1 MTGEAWRR
9 HLQTYV
15 ALRRAIGFTMR
26 PEARL
31 LQDFVEHLERRGH
44 GAPVAQV
51 AVEWASAS
59 AESQH
64 ARRLSIVRGFLT
76 MVRAAEPDVDVPG
89 AGLVRT
95 SKRPTP
101 RILEPHEILALMEAA
116 RSLGPRD
123 TLRPHTVATVIGLL
137 ASCGL
142 RASEAIR
149 LDVDHVD
156 LADDLPCLQIQRTKF
171 RKSRLVPLHPTTAAA
186 LRTYAQQRRALG
198 YDGLC
203 SAFFVS
209 ERGDKL
215 NYHVLARTFVQLARR
230 LGLRGPV
237 GTRGVSLH
245 KLRHSFAVARLA
257 AWAGQGVAV
266 RDRLPALA
274 VYLGHVHPKDT
285 YWYLTATPPVL
296 EPAAARFEAFVD
308 GKGAPL
314 SSAPYQRVPPLG
326 SRPEA
331 RGVRRPGPGAGPAT
345 VGPPANRGPTGQ
357 GPAVRGRRTFVSH
370 RLRLAVSESDQLA
383 VARGSLDGVVAGL
396 LFVAGM
402 RRSEVSALPLVPMS
416 PTRPAGRGQPMSL
429 PPARPRRGG
438 SAGAD
443 SASARVSSTPGGTP
457 VSMRCSRPNRRR
469 TGPLRRRDP

>member
-237 GTRGVSLH
+237 GTRGVSPH

-257 AWAGQGVAV
+257 AWAEQGVAV

-285 YWYLTATPPVL
+285 YWYLTAVSRRRL
-296 EPAAARFEAFVD
+296 RGGKVPAIRKPDRRTQGGVPTADGRAR
-308 GKGAPL
+308 
-314 SSAPYQRVPPLG
+314 SARTY
-326 SRPEA
+326 A
-331 RGVRRPGPGAGPAT
+331 RRPGSGVRT
-345 VGPPANRGPTGQ
+345 VGPGHPDLGRSGGP
-357 GPAVRGRRTFVSH
+357 RH
-370 RLRLAVSESDQLA
+370 RHAHRV
-383 VARGSLDGVVAGL
+383 
-396 LFVAGM
+396 
-402 RRSEVSALPLVPMS
+402 
-416 PTRPAGRGQPMSL
+416 
-429 PPARPRRGG
+429 
-438 SAGAD
+438 
-443 SASARVSSTPGGTP
+443 SASAPKSAEAVRLETYAGRSS
-457 VSMRCSRPNRRR
+457 RRLLEEDRDILAKATAGRQVRAGDRIPEVR
-469 TGPLRRRDP
+469 TGS